1 MIIESVLKEGRK
13 SLAENEVKE
22 LLRESNIPTTNFQV
36 VSNFEEIDQ
45 KKLKFPV
52 VLKVCSPSILHK
64 TDVGGVVLEIHKED
78 LELEFRKMREKF
90 PNEKLLVESFQDGR
104 VEVIVGLINDATFG
118 LTVMFGIGGIYTE
131 VYKDVTFRVVPI
143 KREDAEEM
151 LREIKAAPIL
161 EGFRKIKVDRD
172 AIINILM
179 KVSALGEK
187 YMDKISYSGAHGT
200 ARLASNN
207 ARAGFFSSAWR
218 REKASFRSAPVA
230 DPSTTAN
237 RYRSAKSRN
246 PRFFKVRN
254 GRRASLGG
262 GVPHAGSGGP
272 PRGGSFWSASVTEAS
287 GCEAGPFPAR
297 ASSSAGSRNAAC

>member
-22 LLRESNIPTTNFQV
+22 LLRESSIPTTDFQV
-36 VSNFEEIDQ
+36 VDRFEEIDQ

-64 TDVGGVVLEIHKED
+64 TDVGGVVLDIPKDQFEQ
-78 LELEFRKMREKF
+78 EFNKIRQKF
-90 PNEKLLVESFQDGR
+90 PKEKLLVESVQDRR
-104 VEVIVGLINDATFG
+104 VEVIVGLINDPTFG
-118 LTVMFGIGGIYTE
+118 LTVMFGLGGIYTE

-172 AIINILM
+172 AILSVLM

-187 YMDKISYSGAHGT
+187 YMDRIDQMDLNPVFVKEKGA
-200 ARLASNN
+200 
-207 ARAGFFSSAWR
+207 
-218 REKASFRSAPVA
+218 VVV
-230 DPSTTAN
+230 D
-237 RYRSAKSRN
+237 AKLLLR
-246 PRFFKVRN
+246 
-254 GRRASLGG
+254 
-262 GVPHAGSGGP
+262 
-272 PRGGSFWSASVTEAS
+272 
-287 GCEAGPFPAR
+287 
-297 ASSSAGSRNAAC
+297 